1 MRLATIG
8 GTDLT
13 VSALCLGS
21 VAIGTTLDEA
31 QSFRLLDAYIDAGGS
46 FIDTANVYGKWLE
59 GGIARSEIGIGG
71 WLAARGGRDRVVI
84 GTKGAHPDLQTMH
97 ISRLSPQEIGEDL
110 DESLRN
116 LRTDYIDI
124 YWLHRDDP
132 SRAVEEIIDTL
143 NGMVR
148 SGKIRYFGCSNWT
161 VERIR
166 EARRYCERSGATGFV
181 ANQCMWNLASV
192 NKAAL
197 TYPGLEIMDE
207 ASRKFHE
214 ETQMTV
220 VPYTSQAN
228 GFFTKALRDDF
239 ATNPAYDKVKR
250 VYGNAHNLALAERVR
265 KLAADTGWEPTA
277 LALAYLLHQS
287 VPTIPIIGPNNE
299 NQLVESVKALDLVM
313 SAEMVAYL
321 QNVG

>member
-13 VSALCLGS
+13 VSALCLGT

-71 WLAARGGRDRVVI
+71 WLASRGGRDRVVI

-97 ISRLSPQEIGEDL
+97 ISRLSPQEIADDL

-132 SRAVEEIIDTL
+132 ARPVEEIMDTL

-166 EARRYCERSGATGFV
+166 ETRRYCERSGATGFV

-299 NQLVESVKALDLVM
+299 NQLAESVKALDLVM